1 MIALASMKFKN
12 CALSHH
18 AQWLSTLQRGDG
30 VIVRNGAIHFA
41 AEITNATPC
50 YLFVRKLKFARA
62 SGWMINHKGRL
73 RLRLVRTEKELL

>member
-41 AEITNATPC
+41 ADITNATPC
-50 YLFVRKLKFARA
+50 YLFIRKLKFHRA
-62 SGWMINHKGRL
+62 TGWMVRPKGRL
-73 RLRLVRTEKELL
+73 NLRLVRTSGDLR